1 MVSNKLLDFLRPV
14 VAKSKNQMA
23 AFPYIVKCNLIIIIV
38 LMVAYIDAAKY
49 LLEIII
55 N

>member
-1 MVSNKLLDFLRPV
+1 MVSIKLLEFLRPV

-23 AFPYIVKCNLIIIIV
+23 AFPYIVKCNLITIMV
-38 LMVAYIDAAKY
+38 LMVAFIDVAKY
-49 LLEIII
+49 LQEIKI